1 MRLDNM
7 RLDSVGPRTWL
18 LATLAGWALLAWLLA
33 LLGMGGRVS
42 SLADDPAL
50 MQSLPQPQPSPP
62 ARLGPLAQYAE
73 IGARPLF
80 SDDRRPRPF
89 SLQPEGEGEATA
101 NTFDYVLTSV
111 LITPGL
117 HMAIVQPTAG
127 GDSIRIKL
135 GESSEAAAAWRLVTL
150 NPRSAVFAGPEGEKT
165 LNLRV
170 YDGNGGEAPTQVS
183 TATPPETM
191 VDATGATADAAS
203 PAPPAPSAPARKPIT
218 PTPAAPANAK
228 AEPVPGPEAQMDAIR
243 KRIEARRAQLRQQ
256 AQQQQTTAPVE
267 NP

>member
-1 MRLDNM
+1 MRFDN
-7 RLDSVGPRTWL
+7 VGPRTWL
-18 LATLAGWALLAWLLA
+18 LATFAGWALLAWLLA
-33 LLGMGGRVS
+33 LLGMGGHVS
-42 SLADDPAL
+42 RLADDPAL
-50 MQSLPQPQPSPP
+50 MQALPQPRPSPP
-62 ARLGPLAQYAE
+62 SRLGPLAQYAE

-89 SLQPEGEGEATA
+89 TLQPEGEGENTV

-127 GDSIRIKL
+127 GESIRIKL
-135 GESSEAAAAWRLVTL
+135 GESAEAAAAWRLVAL

-170 YDGNGGEAPTQVS
+170 YDGNGGETPTQVG
-183 TATPPETM
+183 TEAAADTM
-191 VDATGATADAAS
+191 VDATGTSADAAT
-203 PAPPAPSAPARKPIT
+203 PAPAQGQARRAVVPPPPPPAKPT
-218 PTPAAPANAK
+218 EAAT
-228 AEPVPGPEAQMDAIR
+228 PEAQMDAIR

-256 AQQQQTTAPVE
+256 AQQQPTAPVE

>member
-1 MRLDNM
+1 M
-7 RLDSVGPRTWL
+7 RLDSIRLDNVSPRTWL

-33 LLGMGGRVS
+33 LLGMGGHVS
-42 SLADDPAL
+42 PLADDPSL

-89 SLQPEGEGEATA
+89 SLQPEGEGETTA

-117 HMAIVQPTAG
+117 HMAIVQPTTG

-191 VDATGATADAAS
+191 VDATETTADAAA
-203 PAPPAPSAPARKPIT
+203 PAPAPKPPGPAKAPATPATPAPV
-218 PTPAAPANAK
+218 AN
-228 AEPVPGPEAQMDAIR
+228 PEAQMEAIR

-256 AQQQQTTAPVE
+256 AQQQPTTAPVK

>member
-1 MRLDNM
+1 VRLDSIRLDNV
-7 RLDSVGPRTWL
+7 SPRTWL

-33 LLGMGGRVS
+33 LLGMGGHVS
-42 SLADDPAL
+42 PLADDPSL
-50 MQSLPQPQPSPP
+50 MQALPKPPPSLP

-89 SLQPEGEGEATA
+89 SLQPEGEGETTA

-191 VDATGATADAAS
+191 VDATGATADAAT
-203 PAPPAPSAPARKPIT
+203 PAPPPAAPARKPVS
-218 PTPAAPANAK
+218 PTPSAPAKPA
-228 AEPVPGPEAQMDAIR
+228 PVTSPEAQMDAIR

-256 AQQQQTTAPVE
+256 AQQQPTTAPVK

>member
-1 MRLDNM
+1 M
-7 RLDSVGPRTWL
+7 RLDSVSPRTWL

-33 LLGMGGRVS
+33 LLGMGGHVS
-42 SLADDPAL
+42 PLADDPAL
-50 MQSLPQPQPSPP
+50 MQSLPRPQPSPP

-89 SLQPEGEGEATA
+89 SLQPEGEGENTA

-127 GDSIRIKL
+127 GDSVRIKL

-183 TATPPETM
+183 AAPPPETM
-191 VDATGATADAAS
+191 VDATGATADAAT
-203 PAPPAPSAPARKPIT
+203 PAPPPLAAPARKPIA

-228 AEPVPGPEAQMDAIR
+228 EAPVASPEAQMDAIR

-256 AQQQQTTAPVE
+256 AQQQQTTVPVE

>member
-7 RLDSVGPRTWL
+7 RLDNVSPRTWL

-33 LLGMGGRVS
+33 VLGMGGHVS
-42 SLADDPAL
+42 PLADDPTL
-50 MQSLPQPQPSPP
+50 VQSLPQPRPSPP
-62 ARLGPLAQYAE
+62 SRLGPLAQYAE

-89 SLQPEGEGEATA
+89 SLQPEGEDEAAA

-117 HMAIVQPTAG
+117 HMAIVQPTGG
-127 GDSIRIKL
+127 GDSVRIKL
-135 GESSEAAAAWRLVTL
+135 GESAEAAAAWRLVDL

-170 YDGNGGEAPTQVS
+170 YDGNGGETPTQIRS
-183 TATPPETM
+183 EGTPDTM
-191 VDATGATADAAS
+191 VDATETTADAAA
-203 PAPPAPSAPARKPIT
+203 PAPAPKPPGPAKAPATPATPAPV
-218 PTPAAPANAK
+218 AN
-228 AEPVPGPEAQMDAIR
+228 PEAQMEAIR

-256 AQQQQTTAPVE
+256 AQQQPATAPVE

>member
-1 MRLDNM
+1 VRLDNV
-7 RLDSVGPRTWL
+7 RLDSVSPRTWL

-33 LLGMGGRVS
+33 LLGMGGHVS
-42 SLADDPAL
+42 PLADDPAL
-50 MQSLPQPQPSPP
+50 MQSLPRPRPSPP
-62 ARLGPLAQYAE
+62 PRLGPLAQYAE

-80 SDDRRPRPF
+80 SDDRRPKPF

-135 GESSEAAAAWRLVTL
+135 GESSEAAAAWRLVAL

-170 YDGNGGEAPTQVS
+170 YDGSGGETPTQVS
-183 TATPPETM
+183 AGTTPDVM
-191 VDATGATADAAS
+191 VDATETTADAAM
-203 PAPPAPSAPARKPIT
+203 PAPPPKPAAA
-218 PTPAAPANAK
+218 TPAAPAKPA
-228 AEPVPGPEAQMDAIR
+228 PVASPEAQMDAIR

-256 AQQQQTTAPVE
+256 AKQPQTTAPVE

>member
-1 MRLDNM
+1 M
-7 RLDSVGPRTWL
+7 RLDSVSPRTWL
-18 LATLAGWALLAWLLA
+18 LAALAGWALLAWLLA
-33 LLGMGGRVS
+33 LLGMGGHVTP
-42 SLADDPAL
+42 LADDPGL
-50 MQSLPQPQPSPP
+50 RQSLPQPRPSPP
-62 ARLGPLAQYAE
+62 SRLGPLAQYAE

-80 SDDRRPRPF
+80 SDDRRPKPF
-89 SLQPEGEGEATA
+89 SLQPEGEGEAKA

-127 GDSIRIKL
+127 GESIRIKL
-135 GESSEAAAAWRLVTL
+135 GESAEAAAAWRLVTL

-170 YDGNGGEAPTQVS
+170 YDGNGGETPTQVREAS
-183 TATPPETM
+183 ADAM
-191 VDATGATADAAS
+191 VDATGTEPTADAAM
-203 PAPPAPSAPARKPIT
+203 PAPPPKPV
-218 PTPAAPANAK
+218 A
-228 AEPVPGPEAQMDAIR
+228 PVPTAPKPVQATTPEAQMDAIR

-256 AQQQQTTAPVE
+256 AQQPPATAPVQ

>member
-7 RLDSVGPRTWL
+7 RLDNVSPRTWL

-33 LLGMGGRVS
+33 VLGMGGHVS
-42 SLADDPAL
+42 PLADDPTL
-50 MQSLPQPQPSPP
+50 VQSLPQPRPSPP
-62 ARLGPLAQYAE
+62 SRLGPLAQYAE

-89 SLQPEGEGEATA
+89 SLQPEGEDEAAA

-135 GESSEAAAAWRLVTL
+135 GESAEDAAAWRLVAL

-170 YDGNGGEAPTQVS
+170 SAGNGGEPPTQVRS
-183 TATPPETM
+183 EGAPDTM
-191 VDATGATADAAS
+191 VDATETTADAAA
-203 PAPPAPSAPARKPIT
+203 PAPAPKPPGPAKAPATPATPAPV
-218 PTPAAPANAK
+218 AN
-228 AEPVPGPEAQMDAIR
+228 PEAQMDAIR

-256 AQQQQTTAPVE
+256 AQQQPATAPVE

>member
-1 MRLDNM
+1 MRLDSM
-7 RLDSVGPRTWL
+7 RLDSVSPRTWL

-33 LLGMGGRVS
+33 LLGMGGHVS

-50 MQSLPQPQPSPP
+50 MQSLPKPQPSPP

-89 SLQPEGEGEATA
+89 SLRPEGEGEATA

-117 HMAIVQPTAG
+117 NMAIVQPTAG

-165 LNLRV
+165 LDLRV

-183 TATPPETM
+183 AATPPDTM
-191 VDATGATADAAS
+191 VDATETTADAAT
-203 PAPPAPSAPARKPIT
+203 PAPPPPPAPARKPVSPT
-218 PTPAAPANAK
+218 PTVSAKPA
-228 AEPVPGPEAQMDAIR
+228 PVASPEAQMDAIR